1 MGVEITLTAELH
13 SDNLSDGL
21 SQSVSY
27 LRHTTTLVLSQ
38 MAAHLFGLMTTKF

>member
-21 SQSVSY
+21 SREEYFANGGAFVW
-27 LRHTTTLVLSQ
+27 LHDNKVLKSI
-38 MAAHLFGLMTTKF
+38 LGVTP